1 MTVNI
6 RKGEK
11 KDLPIVLNLI
21 KDLAKYE
28 NALENVTL
36 SVSQLEKDGFGER
49 PYYYLLVAEIDRMVP
64 AMESATLAATPDK
77 KTLDDT
83 NRTRLNYNRTRE
95 LMIERLSDLESVG
108 SEAVQAGIE
117 HLETYL
123 KRTLN
128 NAEMAAAKD
137 RVNTIKPRH
146 IQTSPAPTTNE
157 GSSEMAPPEE
167 VEEDLLE
174 GQVSGSA
181 LTPMV
186 LRKLAR
192 SFGGMPITD
201 AAVEELI
208 LLYYEVVDE
217 TGQNIREHAQLGSN
231 PAVFIDSL
239 DKMKDLMMLGWIRRM
254 LARAGKD
261 AEERGYKRIDV
272 EQLIHLDPF
281 E

>member
-1 MTVNI
+1 MAKPYSSSHIGFVSSGFTEM
-6 RKGEK
+6 R
-11 KDLPIVLNLI
+11 
-21 KDLAKYE
+21 LAGAVKE
-28 NALENVTL
+28 
-36 SVSQLEKDGFGER
+36 QLVEM
-49 PYYYLLVAEIDRMVP
+49 LVAEIDRMVP
-64 AMESATLAATPDK
+64 AMESATLSATPDK

-128 NAEMAAAKD
+128 TAEMAASKD
-137 RVNTIKPRH
+137 RVSTIKPRH
-146 IQTSPAPTTNE
+146 LQSAAPTPTTDSE
-157 GSSEMAPPEE
+157 GQEDAEVE
-167 VEEDLLE
+167 VEEDVLE

-181 LTPMV
+181 LTPMA
-186 LRKLAR
+186 LRKMAR
-192 SFGGMPITD
+192 SFAGMPITD
-201 AAVEELI
+201 GAVEEL
-208 LLYYEVVDE
+208 LLWYYEVVDE

-231 PAVFIDSL
+231 PAGFIDSL

-254 LARAGKD
+254 LVRAGKD
-261 AEERGYKRIDV
+261 ADERGYKRIDV

>member
-1 MTVNI
+1 MHGKSHKPSAVRTDWWS
-6 RKGEK
+6 EM
-11 KDLPIVLNLI
+11 
-21 KDLAKYE
+21 AKPYSSSHIGFVSSGFTE
-28 NALENVTL
+28 MRL
-36 SVSQLEKDGFGER
+36 SGAVKEQLVEM
-49 PYYYLLVAEIDRMVP
+49 LVAEIDRMVP
-64 AMESATLAATPDK
+64 AMESATLSATPDK

-128 NAEMAAAKD
+128 SAEMAAAKD
-137 RVNTIKPRH
+137 RVSTIKPRH
-146 IQTSPAPTTNE
+146 IQTTAPVVDEVN
-157 GSSEMAPPEE
+157 SEMAPPEE
-167 VEEDLLE
+167 VEEDVLE

-181 LTPMV
+181 LTPMA
-186 LRKLAR
+186 LRKMAR
-192 SFGGMPITD
+192 SFAGMPITD
-201 AAVEELI
+201 GAVEEL
-208 LLYYEVVDE
+208 LLWYYEVVDE

-231 PAVFIDSL
+231 PAGFIDSL

-254 LARAGKD
+254 LVRASKD
-261 AEERGYKRIDV
+261 AQERGYKRIDV

>member
-1 MTVNI
+1 M
-6 RKGEK
+6 R
-11 KDLPIVLNLI
+11 
-21 KDLAKYE
+21 
-28 NALENVTL
+28 L
-36 SVSQLEKDGFGER
+36 SGAVKEQLVEM
-49 PYYYLLVAEIDRMVP
+49 LVAEIDRMVP
-64 AMESATLAATPDK
+64 AMESATLSATPDK

-128 NAEMAAAKD
+128 SAEMAAAKD
-137 RVNTIKPRH
+137 RVSTIKPRH
-146 IQTSPAPTTNE
+146 IQSTAPVAVTDEVN
-157 GSSEMAPPEE
+157 SEMAPPEE
-167 VEEDLLE
+167 VEEDIIQTQLDEL
-174 GQVSGSA
+174 GSA
-181 LTPMV
+181 LSPMT
-186 LRKLAR
+186 LRKMAR
-192 SFGGMPITD
+192 TFAGMPITD
-201 AAVEELI
+201 GAVEEL
-208 LLYYEVVDE
+208 LLWYYEVVDE

-231 PAVFIDSL
+231 PAGFIDSL

-254 LARAGKD
+254 LVRAGKD

>member
-1 MTVNI
+1 MAKPYSSSHIGFVSSGFTEM
-6 RKGEK
+6 R
-11 KDLPIVLNLI
+11 
-21 KDLAKYE
+21 LAGAVKE
-28 NALENVTL
+28 
-36 SVSQLEKDGFGER
+36 QLVEM
-49 PYYYLLVAEIDRMVP
+49 LVAEIERMVP
-64 AMESATLAATPDK
+64 MMESATLAATPDK

-128 NAEMAAAKD
+128 TAEMAASKD
-137 RVNTIKPRH
+137 RVSTIKPRH
-146 IQTSPAPTTNE
+146 LQSAAPTPTTDPE
-157 GSSEMAPPEE
+157 GQEDAEVE
-167 VEEDLLE
+167 VEEDVLE

-181 LTPMV
+181 LTPMA
-186 LRKLAR
+186 LRKMAR
-192 SFGGMPITD
+192 SFAGMPITD
-201 AAVEELI
+201 AAIEEL
-208 LLYYEVVDE
+208 LLWYYEIVDE
-217 TGQNIREHAQLGSN
+217 TGHNIREHAQLGSN
-231 PAVFIDSL
+231 PAGFIDSL

-254 LARAGKD
+254 LVRAGKD
-261 AEERGYKRIDV
+261 ADERGYKRIDV

>member
-1 MTVNI
+1 MHGKSHKPSAVRTDWWS
-6 RKGEK
+6 EM
-11 KDLPIVLNLI
+11 
-21 KDLAKYE
+21 AKPYSSSHIGFVSSGFTE
-28 NALENVTL
+28 MRL
-36 SVSQLEKDGFGER
+36 SGAVKEQLVEM
-49 PYYYLLVAEIDRMVP
+49 LVAEIGRMVP
-64 AMESATLAATPDK
+64 AMESATLSATPDK

-137 RVNTIKPRH
+137 RVSTIKPRH
-146 IQTSPAPTTNE
+146 IQATAPVAVTDEVN
-157 GSSEMAPPEE
+157 SEMAPPEE
-167 VEEDLLE
+167 VEEDVLE

-181 LTPMV
+181 LTPMA
-186 LRKLAR
+186 LRKMAR
-192 SFGGMPITD
+192 SFAGMPITD
-201 AAVEELI
+201 GAVEEL
-208 LLYYEVVDE
+208 LLWYYEVVDE

-231 PAVFIDSL
+231 PAGFIDSL

-254 LARAGKD
+254 LVRAGKD

>member
-1 MTVNI
+1 M
-6 RKGEK
+6 
-11 KDLPIVLNLI
+11 
-21 KDLAKYE
+21 AKPYSSSHIGFVSSGFTE
-28 NALENVTL
+28 MRL
-36 SVSQLEKDGFGER
+36 SGAVKEQLVEM
-49 PYYYLLVAEIDRMVP
+49 LVAEIDRMVP
-64 AMESATLAATPDK
+64 AMESATLSATPDK

-128 NAEMAAAKD
+128 SAEMAAAKD
-137 RVNTIKPRH
+137 RVSTIKPRH
-146 IQTSPAPTTNE
+146 IQATAPVVDEVN
-157 GSSEMAPPEE
+157 SEMAPPEE
-167 VEEDLLE
+167 VEEDVLE

-181 LTPMV
+181 LTPMA
-186 LRKLAR
+186 LRKMAR
-192 SFGGMPITD
+192 SFAGMPITD
-201 AAVEELI
+201 GAVEEL
-208 LLYYEVVDE
+208 LLWYYEVVDE

-231 PAVFIDSL
+231 PAGFIDSL

-254 LARAGKD
+254 LVRAGKD
-261 AEERGYKRIDV
+261 AQERGYKRIDV

>member
-1 MTVNI
+1 MHGKSHKPSAVRTDWWS
-6 RKGEK
+6 EM
-11 KDLPIVLNLI
+11 
-21 KDLAKYE
+21 AKPYSSSHIGFVSSGFTE
-28 NALENVTL
+28 MRL
-36 SVSQLEKDGFGER
+36 SGAVKEQLVEM
-49 PYYYLLVAEIDRMVP
+49 LVAEIDRMVP
-64 AMESATLAATPDK
+64 AMESATLSATPDK

-128 NAEMAAAKD
+128 SAEMAAAKD
-137 RVNTIKPRH
+137 RVSTIKPRH
-146 IQTSPAPTTNE
+146 IQATAPVAVTDEVN
-157 GSSEMAPPEE
+157 SEMAPPEE
-167 VEEDLLE
+167 VEEDVLE

-181 LTPMV
+181 LTPMA
-186 LRKLAR
+186 LRKMAR
-192 SFGGMPITD
+192 SFAGMPITD
-201 AAVEELI
+201 GAVEEL
-208 LLYYEVVDE
+208 LLWYYEVVDE

-231 PAVFIDSL
+231 PAGFIDSL

-254 LARAGKD
+254 LVRAGKD